1 MTKTNIFLI
10 LLTAITT
17 CVGTYHITERMVRA
31 ETLVSMSEGKKDLM
45 QLGFIDDANEIA
57 FVAGE

>member
-17 CVGTYHITERMVRA
+17 CAGTYHITERMVRA
-31 ETLVSMSEGKKDLM
+31 ETLVSMNEGKATLA
-45 QLGFIDDANEIA
+45 QYGYIDAPNELA
-57 FVAGE
+57 FVGP